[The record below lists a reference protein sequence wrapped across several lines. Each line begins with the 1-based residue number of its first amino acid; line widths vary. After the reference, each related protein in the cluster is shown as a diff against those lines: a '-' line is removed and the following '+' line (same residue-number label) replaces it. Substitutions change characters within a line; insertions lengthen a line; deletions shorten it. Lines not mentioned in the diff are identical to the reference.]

1 MSMPRLANAE
11 LAIMELLWTEGPLT
25 APRIRERLYNDAARP
40 QHGTVQKLLL
50 RLEEKG
56 FILRERSSPAHHFSA
71 RIGREAYAG
80 SQLETIAER
89 LTGGS
94 LAPLISTL
102 IDQKKLSRAEVER
115 LRQLLNEHMD
125 TGAGE

>member
-11 LAIMELLWTEGPLT
+11 LAIMELLWAEGRLT
-25 APRIRERLYNDAARP
+25 APRIRERLYNAAARP

-56 FILRERSSPAHHFSA
+56 FVERERTAPAHQFSA
-71 RIGREAYAG
+71 RISREAYAG

-89 LTGGS
+89 LTDGS

-102 IDQKKLSRAEVER
+102 IDQKKLSRAEIER
-115 LRQLLNEHMD
+115 LRQLLDEHMD